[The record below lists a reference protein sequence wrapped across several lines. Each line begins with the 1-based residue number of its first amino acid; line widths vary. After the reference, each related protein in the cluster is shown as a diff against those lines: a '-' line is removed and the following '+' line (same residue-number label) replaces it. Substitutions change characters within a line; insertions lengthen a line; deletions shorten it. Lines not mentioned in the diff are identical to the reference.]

1 MIEFHNSTGVEYVDT
16 VHYEQLRPP
25 AALSDAVEC
34 FWRLLLPRVVAPDEI
49 ISAEHRAEILFQFEG
64 RSQILP
70 GASEWPFECTSSWL
84 MRPFAHALHVRQVGV
99 SSSAMIGVR
108 FTPGGWAAFQ
118 HNDTTDKQPYAFM
131 PLNDFYPPGD
141 VRRLEE
147 QLYQTIRTP
156 HWAYPLIPFFT
167 NRKVERLHFDRIVYA
182 TTQLQQRQMSVS
194 ALADEVNLSERQF
207 ARVFRQ
213 QVGLSPKQCS
223 RIVRL
228 NRALRSSAHDVYR
241 MTLEQLAIRCGYHD
255 APHLVH
261 EFQTLVG
268 VSPLDYFTGYYDLI
282 DQKFREHDRFLQWE
296 SDMIRT
302 LSNT

>member
-1 MIEFHNSTGVEYVDT
+1 MNMDT

-25 AALSDAVEC
+25 AALSDTIEC
-34 FWRLLLPRVVAPDEI
+34 FWRLLLPNVVAPDEV

-64 RSQILP
+64 QSQILLP
-70 GASEWPFECTSSWL
+70 ELDRPFECASSWL
-84 MRPFAHALHVRQVGV
+84 MRPYAQALHVRQVGV
-99 SSSAMIGVR
+99 TSSAMIGVR

-118 HNDTTDKQPYAFM
+118 HIDTTDKQPYLFM

-147 QLYQTIRTP
+147 QLYKTLRTP
-156 HWAYPLIPFFT
+156 QWADPLISFFMD
-167 NRKVERLHFDRIVYA
+167 RKVERLHFDRIAYA
-182 TTQLQQRQMSVS
+182 TKQLQQRQVSVS

-207 ARVFRQ
+207 VRTFRQ
-213 QVGLSPKQCS
+213 QVGLSPKQYA

-228 NRALRSSAHDVYR
+228 NRALCSPAPDLYGL
-241 MTLEQLAIRCGYHD
+241 TLEQLAIRYGYHD

-268 VSPLDYFTGYYDLI
+268 VSPLVYFTGDYDLI
-282 DQKFREHDRFLQWE
+282 DQKFREHDRFLQ
-296 SDMIRT
+296 
-302 LSNT
+302 